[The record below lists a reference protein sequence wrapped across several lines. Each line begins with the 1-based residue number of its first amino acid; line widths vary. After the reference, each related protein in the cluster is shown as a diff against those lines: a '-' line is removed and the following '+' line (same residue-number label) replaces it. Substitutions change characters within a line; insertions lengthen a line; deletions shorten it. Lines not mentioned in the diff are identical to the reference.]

1 MNSIPCMTQL
11 LGDKIYIQNP
21 CSGLLSIFGYLIF
34 VVLESCNFDL
44 QYSEGRLKWSLILL
58 KIQLVPPVSKM
69 KQIGRVISQHP
80 TSIVKI
86 KHFDAALLC
95 YPNIVEKGTLRS
107 AFILTKTLEHHH
119 LLASHP
125 NSHHS
130 FIVRRCSENWNHN
143 CGGPFGTGIVVVV
156 VKKRNRTSL
165 LVLVLLEDIFR
176 VCWQL
181 SPSRKI
187 EVRYKKKL
195 LVVGI

>member
-1 MNSIPCMTQL
+1 MNWI
-11 LGDKIYIQNP
+11 P

-34 VVLESCNFDL
+34 VVLESCNFDP

-58 KIQLVPPVSKM
+58 KIQLVPSVSKM
-69 KQIGRVISQHP
+69 KQFGRVISQHP

-107 AFILTKTLEHHH
+107 AFILTRTLEHHH
-119 LLASHP
+119 LLASQP
-125 NSHHS
+125 SIPIPTIHS
-130 FIVRRCSENWNHN
+130 LSVVAQRIGTIS
-143 CGGPFGTGIVVVV
+143 GGPFATGIVVVVV

-187 EVRYKKKL
+187 EVRYQKKL